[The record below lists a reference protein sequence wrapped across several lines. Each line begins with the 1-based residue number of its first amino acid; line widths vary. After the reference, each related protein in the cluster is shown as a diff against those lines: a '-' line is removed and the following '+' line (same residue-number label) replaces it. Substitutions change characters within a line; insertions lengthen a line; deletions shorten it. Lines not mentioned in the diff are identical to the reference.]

1 MNYSNGTVGIWVSPA
16 TGNGTFQFSTSGWGI
31 TNASNTWKN
40 SAKVRFVDFLNWT
53 VPLLGGAVN
62 GQTSI
67 DASSWPYATTS
78 GGEPLNMA
86 QFTKTASVGEVY
98 KSRMYLAGDPD
109 YTNGSRLFFSSV
121 VSSNRGITWTPST
134 DYVDINPGDG
144 EAITGLKRYSLE
156 LLVFKPN
163 YTYRFRTSGLDPDP
177 LIRVGTR
184 SQESVIEGKRGVY
197 FHHDT
202 GFYRYSGSYPIEI
215 SRPIIDV
222 IEAIPASQ
230 YDDIAGWKDN
240 DHIYWSI
247 GNVSLSEPQG
257 KQTWKN
263 VVVRY
268 TESSDIWTIYTY
280 PLEITRGS
288 PFLTATSS
296 SIVVGTIN
304 GIINEFNKGLTD
316 FGEPIKYRTVTKWY
330 ELEGIENQKF
340 IDLMAAIAEKGQGM
354 NVMYQINNYEDW
366 ITLTP
371 DLRKFITYF
380 DKSTKKFNRIRF
392 KVAGVTSTE
401 SSVFMGFEIL
411 SGINNGIVKNYA

>member
-1 MNYSNGTVGIWVSPA
+1 MPTPLQRKSIRTIGVKGLIRQNAVDDYLIPEEAVTESLNFEFDRIGAATTRPGLTFIHGTLASSNSLVAGLHSPHASGLLIAMNYSNGTVGIWVSPA
-16 TGNGTFQFSTSGWGI
+16 GGNGTFQFSTSGWGI
-31 TNASNTWKN
+31 TNASNGWKN

-53 VPLLGGAVN
+53 IPLLGGAVN

-67 DASSWPYATTS
+67 DASSWPYAVTS

-121 VSSNRGITWTPST
+121 VSSNRGITWTPAV

-144 EAITGLKRYSLE
+144 EAITALKRYSLE

-177 LIRVGTR
+177 LIRIGTR
-184 SQESVIEGKRGVY
+184 SQESVVEGKKGVY

-202 GFYRYSGSYPIEI
+202 GFYRYSGGYPIEI

-222 IEAIPASQ
+222 IEAIPPSQ

-247 GNVSLSEPQG
+247 GNITLAEPRG
-257 KQTWKN
+257 SQTWKN

-288 PFLTATSS
+288 PFNFQLQP
-296 SIVVGTIN
+296 SIN
-304 GIINEFNKGLTD
+304 SL
-316 FGEPIKYRTVTKWY
+316 
-330 ELEGIENQKF
+330 
-340 IDLMAAIAEKGQGM
+340 
-354 NVMYQINNYEDW
+354 
-366 ITLTP
+366 
-371 DLRKFITYF
+371 
-380 DKSTKKFNRIRF
+380 
-392 KVAGVTSTE
+392 
-401 SSVFMGFEIL
+401 
-411 SGINNGIVKNYA
+411 